1 MRKVYKVKRR
11 SCALCKPN
19 KTGHAPRF
27 KERQL
32 ILLKMHDREMRSAA
46 QKYA

>member
-1 MRKVYKVKRR
+1 MRKVYKLKRR
-11 SCALCKPN
+11 SCALCKPH

-32 ILLKMHDREMRSAA
+32 ILLKIHDREMRSAA
-46 QKYA
+46 QRFA